1 MPEDQSL
8 APAPPGDSIRV
19 VLDQPGWVCLRRM
32 GTETWLDA
40 SQVAAVRESGFG
52 TDVVICGG
60 SLISAGIMPAAAVV
74 SALRRAATP
83 LPTPD
88 NDTTPCGTTAALGQ
102 ALTDRRRAL
111 AAALQRQGTT
121 PRPEALRHALGA
133 LRDRAI
139 ALAGSTSHPRD
150 WMLLLA
156 DAATEAGQQ
165 CSLNGEGEVA
175 ELFQALASTVA
186 GEARRLPAQE
196 PTV

>member
-8 APAPPGDSIRV
+8 APAPPGDAIRV

-83 LPTPD
+83 LPAPA
-88 NDTTPCGTTAALGQ
+88 NDSARCETTEALARGL
-102 ALTDRRRAL
+102 ADRRRAL
-111 AAALQRQGTT
+111 AEALQRQAAT

-133 LRDRAI
+133 MRDRAI
-139 ALAGSTSHPRD
+139 ALATSTSHPRD

-156 DAATEAGQQ
+156 DACTEAAQQ
-165 CSLNGEGEVA
+165 TRLDDRTEVA
-175 ELFQALASTVA
+175 ELFQALASTLA
-186 GEARRLPAQE
+186 GEVRRLRTEAPPA
-196 PTV
+196 